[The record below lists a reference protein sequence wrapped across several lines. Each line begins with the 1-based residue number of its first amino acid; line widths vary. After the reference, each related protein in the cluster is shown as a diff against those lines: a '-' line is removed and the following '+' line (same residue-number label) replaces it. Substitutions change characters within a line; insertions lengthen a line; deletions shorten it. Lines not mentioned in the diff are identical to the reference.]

1 MTSVDILGDQM
12 LLHLGLHLHVC
23 VHVWAHVCLYTSS
36 NVWLCKAFR
45 RNKKEE
51 NPVSQLL

>member
-1 MTSVDILGDQM
+1 M

-23 VHVWAHVCLYTSS
+23 VYVWAHMCLYTSS